1 MFSPSVDI
9 KNVINVLCSI
19 NTIKSAANILRQSLF
34 SVDFGLK
41 DKFCDAEKLKFGWRN
56 TKVPDEFLTFF
67 SEVFNIKKTIK
78 KLL

>member
-9 KNVINVLCSI
+9 KNVINVLRSMD
-19 NTIKSAANILRQSLF
+19 TIKSAANILWQSLF

-41 DKFCDAEKLKFGWRN
+41 DKFCDAKKLKFEWRN